1 MGGCLISEQATLW
14 VSFNIF
20 ILILL
25 GLDLGVFHKRS
36 HVIGIRESIIWSII
50 WVLMAFA
57 FNVLIYWWRGPE
69 VAMEFAAGY
78 LIERSLSVDNLFVFM
93 VIFAYFQVPA
103 RHQYR
108 VLFWGILVALVL
120 RALFIV
126 TGISL
131 MERFDWLVY
140 VFGAFLIFTGLKL
153 ALQKDGHADP
163 GNNLVIR
170 LCQRLI
176 PTSSTYHESSF
187 CARLGGRWMVTP
199 LFVVL
204 IAVEVTDLMFALD
217 SIPAVLAITL
227 DPFIVYSSNVFAILG
242 LRALYFALAG
252 CMAMFQYLNYGITA
266 ILVFIGTKM
275 LLSEI
280 YPIPVGYA
288 LGVVGLVLIV
298 SVLVSIVYC
307 PQKTAQEVAADE
319 R

>member
-1 MGGCLISEQATLW
+1 MISEQAMLW

-25 GLDLGVFHKRS
+25 ALDLGVFHKRS

-50 WVLMAFA
+50 WVLIALA
-57 FNVLIYWWRGPE
+57 FNLLIYWWRGPE

-108 VLFWGILVALVL
+108 VLFWGILMALVL

-126 TGISL
+126 TGITL

-153 ALQKDGHADP
+153 ALQKDGHVDP

-170 LCQRLI
+170 LCQRLL
-176 PTSSTYHESSF
+176 PTSTTYHESRF

-288 LGVVGLVLIV
+288 LGVVGLVLII
-298 SVLVSIVYC
+298 SVLISIVHC
-307 PQKTAQEVAADE
+307 PQKKAQEAAADE
-319 R
+319 K